1 MNNAKLYKL
10 KILNLFNC
18 KFKVNKIVNLII

>member
-10 KILNLFNC
+10 KILILFNC